1 MPSIH
6 HLILGVFLFGLVG
19 TGVELILL
27 EHTEDVWMWTP
38 LVLMGAAVLVL
49 VLYGLMKS
57 PRILRGFQGVMLLF
71 IVSGCLGLWFHY
83 KGNVEFEL
91 EMYPSLGGF
100 KLFWEALKGAT
111 PALAPGT
118 MIQFGLLGL
127 LYTYKHPAL
136 LQNRTQTKQ
145 QVSGGFN
152 APPVNLK

>member
-1 MPSIH
+1 MPTLRY
-6 HLILGVFLFGLVG
+6 LILGVFLFGLVG
-19 TGVELILL
+19 TGAELILL

-38 LVLMGAAVLVL
+38 LALMGAAVLVL
-49 VLYGLMKS
+49 VLYGLLKS
-57 PRILRGFQGVMLLF
+57 PRVLRGFQGVMLLF

-136 LQNRTQTKQ
+136 Q
-145 QVSGGFN
+145 QDFADAERQMSG
-152 APPVNLK
+152 